1 MLPEIRIILYITFVV
16 SLFFLKHL
24 EVHLALLVIVLFF
37 LLTVPRR
44 KLTAGMLPIGLFLVF
59 TFISNVVNQHGR
71 ILYAIGPFIITDEG
85 LNIAAVRTVRLFL
98 MIGGVKIM
106 MAHTE
111 TEDII
116 RALGRLL
123 YPLEKIGLPVRDFF
137 QTMGLT
143 IKCFPVLQKMAT
155 ERYREKMQTEAVR
168 GFWNKTKMVALFLL
182 PMFIKS
188 IQSPEVFFEE
198 ADIHE
203 EKG

>member
-1 MLPEIRIILYITFVV
+1 MLPEIRIILYIIFVV
-16 SLFFLKHL
+16 SLFFVTHL
-24 EVHLALLVIVLFF
+24 QVYLSLLVIMLFF
-37 LLTVPRR
+37 LVTVPRR

-59 TFISNVVNQHGR
+59 TFISNVINQHGR
-71 ILYAIGPFIITDEG
+71 ILYTVGPLIITDEG

-111 TEDII
+111 TEGIT

-123 YPLEKIGLPVRDFF
+123 RPLEKIGLPVRDFF

-143 IKCFPVLQKMAT
+143 IKCFPVLKKMAS
-155 ERYREKMQTEAVR
+155 ERYREKMQADAVK
-168 GFWNKTKMVALFLL
+168 GFWNKTKMVSLFLL

-188 IQSPEVFFEE
+188 VQSPEVFFGE

-203 EKG
+203 EEG